1 MGNSRKKYCV
11 VGYYFSPEDIL
22 GAAEKAKNRNFKN
35 FDTFTP
41 FPVHGIEKA
50 MGLKRSTLPYISFGA
65 GVAGLSAAIGL
76 QVWTHLF
83 SWPINIGGKPLLA
96 IPAYVP
102 IFFELTVLFAGVT
115 TAVAMFTVYL
125 GLPNFSKPIFHPDIT
140 NDRFALAIEVD
151 SEDQVE
157 PVKKFL
163 REIQAQEI
171 HHVEGAL

>member
-1 MGNSRKKYCV
+1 MAKRRYCV
-11 VGYYFSPEDIL
+11 VGYYFSPGEIL
-22 GAAEKAKNRNFKN
+22 TAAEKTRLRNFKN

-50 MGLKRSTLPYISFGA
+50 QGLRRSTLPYISFGA
-65 GVAGLSAAIGL
+65 GVAGLCTAIGL
-76 QVWTHLF
+76 QVWTHLY
-83 SWPINIGGKPLLA
+83 SWPMNIGGKPLA
-96 IPAYVP
+96 SIPAYVP

-115 TAVAMFTVYL
+115 TAAVMFTQYC

-151 SEDQVE
+151 GEDQVE

-163 REIQAQEI
+163 KEI
-171 HHVEGAL
+171 HAQDVHHMEGRL

>member
-1 MGNSRKKYCV
+1 MAKPRFCV
-11 VGYYFSPEDIL
+11 VGYYFQPGEIL
-22 GAAEKAKNRNFKN
+22 VAAEKARLRNFKN

-50 MGLKRSTLPYISFGA
+50 QGLKRSSLPYVSF
-65 GVAGLSAAIGL
+65 VAGCAGLMAAVGL
-76 QVWTHLF
+76 QVWTHLY
-83 SWPINIGGKPLLA
+83 SWPMNIGGKPLAA

-115 TAVAMFTVYL
+115 TVVVMFTHYC

-151 SEDQVE
+151 NEDQIE

-163 REIQAQEI
+163 NEIHAQEV
-171 HHVEGAL
+171 HHVEGRL